1 VSTDY
6 IAFCLAKAK
15 KIYNI
20 DYSPKTDA
28 SQKLPANG
36 GFCGIIADVQSYWYF
51 RPSLARLGLR
61 KIKLIEGNGKFRS
74 LKKIDL
80 QKELFRSS
88 LASVGLRK
96 IKLIEDNGKF
106 RNVKS

>member
-1 VSTDY
+1 MFFFYGRSTHGLEAPLSDDQGRLLVSNDY

-36 GFCGIIADVQSYWYF
+36 GFSGIIADWRWPLSCV
-51 RPSLARLGLR
+51 
-61 KIKLIEGNGKFRS
+61 RS
-74 LKKIDL
+74 VIWVFSAQLS
-80 QKELFRSS
+80 ECW
-88 LASVGLRK
+88 A
-96 IKLIEDNGKF
+96 
-106 RNVKS
+106 